1 MKEITLYRRDFKTLN
16 PSREFGESF
25 FDGILRELGID
36 DPDQDI
42 DELTLTVDGFETYPE
57 IESS

>member
-16 PSREFGESF
+16 QSHVFGESF

-36 DPDQDI
+36 DPDRDI
-42 DELTLTVDGFETYPE
+42 EELTITVDGFDVYPE
-57 IESS
+57 IG